1 MSKGIPSLFKPS
13 KFSYYAY
20 MTLLIIG
27 VVVLVSVSFM
37 AWRLRRYEGFAG
49 DDLDKALNIGKQIQ
63 SANSD
68 SQIKDLMNQMVS
80 EMVSVGAF
88 PDTNQFV
95 RKSELTN
102 NQCIVANAT
111 DRDQY
116 VAKSSIPDQGPRIDM
131 SQYIKKSAV
140 PACPQQKCPEPVD
153 LSGYVKKSSLFNQK
167 QNACVCPQVKVS
179 AGLCKECPP
188 CPSMTCPPCP
198 VPETPKCPPPAP
210 CPSLPTQPV
219 RYEIKYVKQPVLI
232 TKTVVVDSNN
242 NVLSQHVNTDNNP
255 NATDMN
261 ASTLAVADTT
271 GSNSYFDF
279 IDGVRKSY
287 RMHPTPNDTTTTTS
301 NNLTKYM
308 PTTMPTTMP
317 TNMPTTM
324 ASAPFCGEAGCL
336 ENKNLN
342 SAYQNLGAPQG
353 REEGPV

>member
-1 MSKGIPSLFKPS
+1 MSKGIPPLFKPS

-27 VVVLVSVSFM
+27 VVLLVSVSFM
-37 AWRLRRYEGFAG
+37 AWRRHRYEGFAS

-68 SQIKDLMNQMVS
+68 AQIKDLMNQMVG
-80 EMVSVGAF
+80 ELVSVGAF

-95 RKSELTN
+95 RKSEMTDS
-102 NQCIVANAT
+102 QCIVAKAS

-116 VAKSSIPDQGPRIDM
+116 IAKSSIPDQGPRIDM
-131 SQYIKKSAV
+131 SQYIKKSAI

-255 NATDMN
+255 TPTDMTSS
-261 ASTLAVADTT
+261 STSTDNTSS
-271 GSNSYFDF
+271 GSYFDF
-279 IDGVRKSY
+279 IKGIRTGYGLDST
-287 RMHPTPNDTTTTTS
+287 PTNTASGTATTLASAMGGSRTTT
-301 NNLTKYM
+301 
-308 PTTMPTTMP
+308 PVG
-317 TNMPTTM
+317 TTM
-324 ASAPFCGEAGCL
+324 ATAPFCGEAGCL

-342 SAYQNLGAPQG
+342 SAFQSQGMPQG
-353 REEGPV
+353 QKEGPV